1 MAIHLPLLRNP
12 FAPSS
17 SLDKYFLN
25 WVGIAVARWEKT
37 LFTCDGLSVD
47 GIETL
52 SIFISVTECYSESE
66 QEDPDV
72 AVETAH
78 PPHSAGTLSPL
89 VCTDTISLL
98 FIDQMRGHHSFQMG

>member
-1 MAIHLPLLRNP
+1 MAICFPFLCKP
-12 FAPSS
+12 FAPGI

-25 WVGIAVARWEKT
+25 WIGIAAARWEKP
-37 LFTCDGLSVD
+37 LLTCYGISVD
-47 GIETL
+47 GVETL
-52 SIFISVTECYSESE
+52 SIFIFVIECYSESE

-89 VCTDTISLL
+89 VCADINSLL
-98 FIDQMRGHHSFQMG
+98 FIDQICGRHSFQMG